1 MSKPRRRGGLSSSV
15 ASSNTAGGGGGSNSA
30 VTNSY
35 PIIVG
40 SDSSNHL
47 HTANTG
53 TTSSS
58 MTLVASSS
66 SASIA
71 ATNTSSFLVGG
82 STSSNTAAVGRAPR
96 SKVSSNVKQAEQDD
110 VDHYE
115 EMSVT
120 NTATNTVTTAKGGR
134 KKKRAKRG
142 GSNKED
148 RFAVEDPPL
157 LSTATAATSNSAV
170 GRTKGG
176 TTASTSYEN
185 TSPTPATG
193 SRAIH
198 RKVTSNKTSNI
209 TGAAAATK
217 RVSSSGVAANS
228 ANAAKDDHRVTSTSH
243 STNDIRSISSSIS
256 PICVDP
262 GSLTRGMTAR
272 KIGHCVASM
281 VRGLNS
287 QQVQADLELMDAYT
301 EACRVYSQKYFAYR
315 NPDLCRIVD
324 EKSAT
329 VEYVGIQQLYSSTAT
344 STTGTSSSDGTSLPM
359 VAKITNPD
367 KAHIEQTSSPS
378 STQPNIVSS
387 PQLQQVQQQRA
398 RWLYGAQQ
406 VMPTRIDPEE
416 EKRIAAL
423 RQMIST
429 HEKQRE
435 DLEAQYT
442 SLRANYIR
450 ELQLLQASKH
460 ENTVSLQLL
469 QKLCYKRAKALAL
482 KRIRCQF
489 FTDVLACLL
498 FRRVTIEEFEN
509 SLQTRSMEQKDIS
522 VESIT
527 PPSPPTDSN
536 SNDDDNKTTSD
547 KNVEDGAF
555 VTAAPHYANTT
566 STNSMDK
573 DVVMEDVVD
582 EKEEVKV
589 QLVPKLNS
597 KDTIE
602 ELYEVSNKVKRLLYI
617 LLKIHLTIIGY
628 HFLAKKSHNL
638 SLIH

>member
-15 ASSNTAGGGGGSNSA
+15 ASSSTAGGGGGSNSV

-53 TTSSS
+53 TTPSS

-66 SASIA
+66 SASLA
-71 ATNTSSFLVGG
+71 ASNTSSFLAGG
-82 STSSNTAAVGRAPR
+82 SASINTTGVGRAPR
-96 SKVSSNVKQAEQDD
+96 SKVSSNFVKQAEQDD

-120 NTATNTVTTAKGGR
+120 NTATVSTAKGGR

-157 LSTATAATSNSAV
+157 LSTAAAVSSNSAV
-170 GRTKGG
+170 GRPKGG
-176 TTASTSYEN
+176 TTGSTSYEN

-198 RKVTSNKTSNI
+198 RKVTSNKTSNS

-217 RVSSSGVAANS
+217 RVSSIGVTSNS
-228 ANAAKDDHRVTSTSH
+228 ANTATSTSH

-272 KIGHCVASM
+272 KIGHCVATM

-344 STTGTSSSDGTSLPM
+344 STTGTSSSEATSLPM
-359 VAKITNPD
+359 GAKTTNTD
-367 KAHIEQTSSPS
+367 NATIEPTSSPS

-429 HEKQRE
+429 NEKQRE
-435 DLEAQYT
+435 DLESQYT

-450 ELQLLQASKH
+450 ELQLLHASKH

-469 QKLCYKRAKALAL
+469 QQLCYKRAKALAL
-482 KRIRCQF
+482 KRIRCQI
-489 FTDVLACLL
+489 FTDILECLL
-498 FRRVTIEEFEN
+498 FRRVTVEEFEN
-509 SLQTRSMEQKDIS
+509 SIQAKSMEQKDVS
-522 VESIT
+522 VGSIT
-527 PPSPPTDSN
+527 PPSPPPDGN
-536 SNDDDNKTTSD
+536 GNDDDDKTNSD
-547 KNVEDGAF
+547 GNVEDCACF
-555 VTAAPHYANTT
+555 TAAAHHTNIT
-566 STNSMDK
+566 SNNSMDK

-582 EKEEVKV
+582 EKKDVKV
-589 QLVPKLNS
+589 QLVPKLDS

-602 ELYEVSNKVKRLLYI
+602 ELYAVSNKIKRLLCI
-617 LLKIHLTIIGY
+617 R
-628 HFLAKKSHNL
+628 
-638 SLIH
+638 